1 MSGIIGSR
9 FNNRGSGIVGSL
21 GTDGQVFTSAGAG
34 TSAVFEAA
42 AGGGKIGQVISASK
56 IDTQSIASSSFVDVV
71 DLTVAITPV
80 ATSSKIFWTFT
91 FAGGNDS
98 NYGIGKIVYGDG
110 SDLTT
115 TSIHEVAGDRIRGTT
130 GYLFS
135 NHAYVTSTGSGQGL
149 DSPNTTS
156 ETTYKIQIAA
166 LGDGFF
172 VNRNVTWGD
181 NATTYAGYGSITVM
195 EVLA

>member
-1 MSGIIGSR
+1 MSGIVGSR
-9 FNNRGSGIVGSL
+9 FNTRGSGLVGSL

-34 TSAVFEAA
+34 TSAVFEAVA
-42 AGGGKIGQVISASK
+42 AGGKIGQVISASK
-56 IDTQSIASSSFVDVV
+56 IDTQSIASSSFVDVT
-71 DLTVAITPV
+71 DLTVAITPA
-80 ATSSKIFWTFT
+80 ATSSKIFWSFT

-98 NYGIGKIVYGDG
+98 NYGVGRIVYGDG
-110 SDLTT
+110 SALTT
-115 TSIHEVAGDRIRGTT
+115 AAVHESAGDRIRGTT
-130 GYLFS
+130 GYLYS
-135 NHAYVTSTGSGQGL
+135 NHAYITSVGSGQGL
-149 DSPNTTS
+149 DSPNTTNA
-156 ETTYKIQIAA
+156 TTYKIQIAA